1 MSDLATGIIS
11 SVFTLIGSY
20 FVFKQNDKSNQ
31 LKYITEERAKWRE
44 KIRELSVEFLTK
56 ELHIDNSI
64 IVNPKI
70 NELSKIRHQVAVR
83 LNPNDDQDNKL
94 LKLMSEYISLF
105 IKYDDSE
112 LEKKRNEIQNSF
124 AELLKHDWDRAKAES
139 KEKRVI
145 NLLELILL
153 GTLSFQTFVIYNKS
167 IGFTNSILKCE
178 ILVYISKV
186 IVTFT
191 FYFIL
196 KGLIRVFKN
205 DIEKALNKP
214 SSLSNF
220 LGLIVRTKIK

>member
-1 MSDLATGIIS
+1 MTEFITGIIS

-64 IVNPKI
+64 IVKPNIK
-70 NELSKIRHQVAVR
+70 ELSKIRYQIAVR
-83 LNPNDDQDNKL
+83 LNTNDDQDNKL

-105 IKYDDSE
+105 IKYDDGE

-139 KEKRVI
+139 KEKRII

-153 GTLSFQTFVIYNKS
+153 GFLSFLTFVIYKKTT
-167 IGFTNSILKCE
+167 GFTNSILECE
-178 ILVYISKV
+178 LLVYIFQV

-205 DIEKALNKP
+205 DIEKALIK
-214 SSLSNF
+214 SSSFSNF

>member
-1 MSDLATGIIS
+1 MSKIITGIVS
-11 SVFTLIGSY
+11 SVATLIGSY
-20 FVFKQNDKSNQ
+20 FIFKQNDKSNQ

-56 ELHIDNSI
+56 ELHLDNSI
-64 IVNPKI
+64 IVNPNLK
-70 NELSKIRHQVAVR
+70 ELSKIRHQVAVR

-94 LKLMSEYISLF
+94 LKLMNEYISLF
-105 IKYDDSE
+105 IKYDDGE

-124 AELLKHDWDRAKAES
+124 AELLKHDWDRAKSES

-145 NLLELILL
+145 SLLELILL
-153 GTLSFQTFVIYNKS
+153 GILSFQTFVIYNKT
-167 IGFTNSILKCE
+167 IGFTNSIVECE
-178 ILVYISKV
+178 LLVYIFQV

-205 DIEKALNKP
+205 DMEKALNKP

-220 LGLIVRTKIK
+220 LGLIVRNKLK